1 MLKTVKTS
9 TANKTRGCAVTYR
22 SGTNDIY
29 GTCPVSCALAPE
41 QPDRTAKSFD
51 QEYFNAELHAVPKGG
66 RAFTYTHYSPELWQ
80 DKLTPKTTVIN
91 YSADSLSDA
100 VEVFKTGA
108 PVVTVVSPSF
118 WNNTNKKS
126 KYIKSYNAKY
136 LIVESTPVVRCE
148 NETTGVDCI
157 NCGNGNPW
165 CARLKRNFIVAFTA
179 HGAQKKLASNPDK
192 KGGCYAG
199 TYNCLRHWQATL
211 MQAVQPETDGEKLL
225 QFIKEL
231 PRGTLVRHRI
241 AGDYGTDLE

>member
-9 TANKTRGCAVTYR
+9 IANKTRGCAVTYR

-29 GTCPVSCALAPE
+29 GTCPASCALAPE
-41 QPDRTAKSFD
+41 QPNRTAKTFD

-66 RAFTYTHYSPELWQ
+66 RAFTYTHYPPKLWH
-80 DKLTPKTTVIN
+80 DKTTANTTVIN
-91 YSADSLSDA
+91 YSADHLTDA
-100 VEVFKTGA
+100 VNVFETGA
-108 PVVTVVSPSF
+108 PVVVVVPPSF

-126 KYIKSYNAKY
+126 KYVDA
-136 LIVESTPVVRCE
+136 VPVVRCE

-165 CARLKRNFIVAFTA
+165 CARLIRNFIVGFTA
-179 HGAQKKLASNPDK
+179 HSAQKKLASNPNK

-199 TYNCLRHWQATL
+199 NGNCAIHWRATL
-211 MQAVQPETDGEKLL
+211 NAVEDPQTDGEKLL

>member
-29 GTCPVSCALAPE
+29 GTCPASCALAPE
-41 QPDRTAKSFD
+41 QPARTAKNFD
-51 QEYFNAELHAVPKGG
+51 QDYFNAELHAVPKGG
-66 RAFTYTHYSPELWQ
+66 RAFTYTHYSPKLWQ

-100 VEVFKTGA
+100 VEVFKTDV
-108 PVVTVVSPSF
+108 PVVTVVPPSF

-126 KYIKSYNAKY
+126 RYVMVNYNVKKG
-136 LIVESTPVVRCE
+136 VPVVRCE

-165 CARLKRNFIVAFTA
+165 CARLNRNFIVGFTA
-179 HGAQKKLASNPDK
+179 HGAQKKLASNTDK

-199 TYNCLRHWQATL
+199 NGNCAIHWRATL
-211 MQAVQPETDGEKLL
+211 NAVKDPQTDGQKLL

>member
-22 SGTNDIY
+22 SGINDIY
-29 GTCPVSCALAPE
+29 GTCPSNCALAPE
-41 QPDRTAKSFD
+41 QTDRTAKSFD

-80 DKLTPKTTVIN
+80 DKLTPKTTIIN
-91 YSADSLSDA
+91 YSADHLTEA
-100 VEVFKTGA
+100 VNVFETGV
-108 PVVTVVSPSF
+108 PVVTVVPPSF

-126 KYIKSYNAKY
+126 KYVSIYGKA
-136 LIVESTPVVRCE
+136 VPVVRCE

-165 CARLKRNFIVAFTA
+165 CARLNRDFIVAFTA
-179 HGAQKKLASNPDK
+179 HGAQKKLASNTDK

-199 TYNCLRHWQATL
+199 NGNCAIHWRATL
-211 MQAVQPETDGEKLL
+211 NAVKVPQTDGEKLL

-241 AGDYGTDLE
+241 AGDYGTDLD